1 MEKDIIKSFE
11 PQDDLNPKIWY
22 LPKEKYMGDP
32 EGQEYK
38 MKPEVRERLLNIAYE
53 FIDFVGVDMVISDIV
68 LTGSLSN
75 YTWSKYSDFD
85 LHVIINF
92 LQFPENQRELYKELF
107 NLKKILFNQKYNI
120 KIFGYEVELYLEDE
134 AESHFS
140 SGVYSLLFDLWEIEP
155 EKQNVTIDKKTI
167 ENKAKQWMRIID
179 GVLDNIQDEDIET
192 AKGLIEKYKE
202 KLRRFRTCGL
212 EKGGDY
218 SSENLVFKI
227 LRRNGYLEKLRTAK
241 EKLVQKKLSIDEK
254 KKLHS
259 V

>member
-11 PQDDLNPKIWY
+11 PQDELNPKIWEKGS
-22 LPKEKYMGDP
+22 KEP
-32 EGQEYK
+32 E

-53 FIDFVGVDMVISDIV
+53 FIDFVGIDMVISDIV
-68 LTGSLSN
+68 LTGSLAN

-107 NLKKILFNQKYNI
+107 NLKKIMFNQKYNI

-140 SGVYSLLFDLWEIEP
+140 SGVYTLLFDEWATEP
-155 EKQNVTIDKKTI
+155 KKQDVSIDKKTI
-167 ENKAKQWMRIID
+167 ESKAKQWMRIID

-192 AKGLIEKYKE
+192 AKELIEKYKE

-227 LRRNGYLEKLRTAK
+227 LRRNGYLEKLRNAK
-241 EKLVQKKLSIDEK
+241 EKLIQKKLSIDERK
-254 KKLHS
+254 KIQTA
-259 V
+259 

>member
-11 PQDDLNPKIWY
+11 PQDELNPKIWEKGS
-22 LPKEKYMGDP
+22 KEP
-32 EGQEYK
+32 E

-53 FIDFVGVDMVISDIV
+53 FIDFVGIDMVISDIV
-68 LTGSLSN
+68 LTGSLAN

-107 NLKKILFNQKYNI
+107 NLKKIMFNQKYNI

-140 SGVYSLLFDLWEIEP
+140 SGVYTLLFDEWATEP
-155 EKQNVTIDKKTI
+155 KKQDVSIDKKTI
-167 ENKAKQWMRIID
+167 ESKAKQWMRIID

-192 AKGLIEKYKE
+192 AKELIEKYKE

-227 LRRNGYLEKLRTAK
+227 LRRNGYLEKLRNAK
-241 EKLVQKKLSIDEK
+241 EKLVQKKLSIDERK
-254 KKLHS
+254 KIQTA
-259 V
+259 

>member
-11 PQDDLNPKIWY
+11 PQKELNPKIWE
-22 LPKEKYMGDP
+22 LGGKEP
-32 EGQEYK
+32 E

-53 FIDFVGVDMVISDIV
+53 FIDFVGIDMVISDIV

-107 NLKKILFNQKYNI
+107 NLKKILFNQKYDI

-140 SGVYSLLFDLWEIEP
+140 SGVYSLLFDEWSIEP
-155 EKQNVTIDKKTI
+155 EKQNITIDKKTV
-167 ENKAKQWMRIID
+167 ESKSKQWMKIID
-179 GVLDNIQDEDIET
+179 GVLENIKDEDIET

-218 SSENLVFKI
+218 SSENLVFKT

-254 KKLHS
+254 NKLHTM
-259 V
+259 

>member
-11 PQDDLNPKIWY
+11 PQDELNPKIWEKGS
-22 LPKEKYMGDP
+22 KEP
-32 EGQEYK
+32 E

-53 FIDFVGVDMVISDIV
+53 FIDFVGIDMVISDIV
-68 LTGSLSN
+68 LTGSLAN

-107 NLKKILFNQKYNI
+107 NLKKIMFNQKYNI

-140 SGVYSLLFDLWEIEP
+140 SGVYTLLFDEWATEP
-155 EKQNVTIDKKTI
+155 KKQDVSIDKKTI
-167 ENKAKQWMRIID
+167 ESKAKQWMRIID

-192 AKGLIEKYKE
+192 AKELIEKYKE

-227 LRRNGYLEKLRTAK
+227 LRRNGYLEKLRNAK
-241 EKLVQKKLSIDEK
+241 EKIVQKKLSIDERK
-254 KKLHS
+254 KIQTA
-259 V
+259 

>member
-11 PQDDLNPKIWY
+11 PQDELNPKIWEKGS
-22 LPKEKYMGDP
+22 KEP
-32 EGQEYK
+32 E

-53 FIDFVGVDMVISDIV
+53 FIDFVGIDMVISDIV
-68 LTGSLSN
+68 LTGSLAN

-107 NLKKILFNQKYNI
+107 NLKKIMFNQKYNI

-140 SGVYSLLFDLWEIEP
+140 SGVYTLLFDEWATEP
-155 EKQNVTIDKKTI
+155 KKQDVSIDKKTI
-167 ENKAKQWMRIID
+167 ESKAKQWMRIID

-192 AKGLIEKYKE
+192 AKELIEKYKE

-227 LRRNGYLEKLRTAK
+227 LRTKAYLEKLRNAK
-241 EKLVQKKLSIDEK
+241 EKLVQKKLSIDERK
-254 KKLHS
+254 KIQTA
-259 V
+259 

>member
-11 PQDDLNPKIWY
+11 PQDELNPKIWEKGS
-22 LPKEKYMGDP
+22 KEP
-32 EGQEYK
+32 E

-53 FIDFVGVDMVISDIV
+53 FIDFVGIDMVISDIV
-68 LTGSLSN
+68 LTGSLAN

-107 NLKKILFNQKYNI
+107 NLKKIMFNQKYNI

-140 SGVYSLLFDLWEIEP
+140 SGVYTLLFDEWATEP
-155 EKQNVTIDKKTI
+155 KKQDVSIDKKTI
-167 ENKAKQWMRIID
+167 ESKAKQWMRIID

-192 AKGLIEKYKE
+192 AKELIEKYKE

-227 LRRNGYLEKLRTAK
+227 LRRNGYLEKLRNAK

-254 KKLHS
+254 NKLHTA
-259 V
+259 

>member
-11 PQDDLNPKIWY
+11 PQNELNPKIWEKGG
-22 LPKEKYMGDP
+22 KEP
-32 EGQEYK
+32 E

-53 FIDFVGVDMVISDIV
+53 FIDFVGIDMVISDIV
-68 LTGSLSN
+68 LTGSLAN

-107 NLKKILFNQKYNI
+107 NLKKIMFNQKYNI

-140 SGVYSLLFDLWEIEP
+140 SGVYTLLFDEWATEP
-155 EKQNVTIDKKTI
+155 KKQDVSIDKKTI
-167 ENKAKQWMRIID
+167 ESKAKQWMRIID

-192 AKGLIEKYKE
+192 AKELIEKYKE

-227 LRRNGYLEKLRTAK
+227 LRRNGYLEKLRNAK
-241 EKLVQKKLSIDEK
+241 EKLIQKKLSIDERK
-254 KKLHS
+254 KIQTA
-259 V
+259 

>member
-11 PQDDLNPKIWY
+11 PQDELNPKIWEKGG
-22 LPKEKYMGDP
+22 KEP
-32 EGQEYK
+32 E

-53 FIDFVGVDMVISDIV
+53 FIDFVGIDMVISDIV
-68 LTGSLSN
+68 LTGSLAN

-92 LQFPENQRELYKELF
+92 LQFTENQRELYKELF
-107 NLKKILFNQKYNI
+107 NLKKIMFNQKYNI

-134 AESHFS
+134 VESHFS
-140 SGVYSLLFDLWEIEP
+140 SGVYTLLFDEWAIEP
-155 EKQNVTIDKKTI
+155 KKQDVSIDKKTI
-167 ENKAKQWMRIID
+167 ESKAKQWMRIID

-192 AKGLIEKYKE
+192 AKALIEKYKE

-227 LRRNGYLEKLRTAK
+227 LRRNGYLDKLRNAK

-254 KKLHS
+254 NKLHTA
-259 V
+259 

>member
-11 PQDDLNPKIWY
+11 PQDELNPKIWEKGS
-22 LPKEKYMGDP
+22 KEP
-32 EGQEYK
+32 E

-53 FIDFVGVDMVISDIV
+53 FIDFVGIDMVISDVV
-68 LTGSLSN
+68 LTGSLAN

-107 NLKKILFNQKYNI
+107 NLKKIMFNQKYNI

-140 SGVYSLLFDLWEIEP
+140 SGVYTLLFDEWATEP
-155 EKQNVTIDKKTI
+155 KKQDVSIDKKTI
-167 ENKAKQWMRIID
+167 ESKAKQWMRIID

-192 AKGLIEKYKE
+192 AKELIEKYKE

-227 LRRNGYLEKLRTAK
+227 LRRNGYLEKLRNAK
-241 EKLVQKKLSIDEK
+241 EKLIQKKLSIDERK
-254 KKLHS
+254 KIQTA
-259 V
+259 

>member
-11 PQDDLNPKIWY
+11 PQDELNPKIWEKGS
-22 LPKEKYMGDP
+22 KEP
-32 EGQEYK
+32 E

-53 FIDFVGVDMVISDIV
+53 FIDFVGIDMVISDIV
-68 LTGSLSN
+68 LTGSLAN

-107 NLKKILFNQKYNI
+107 NLKKIMFNQKYNI

-140 SGVYSLLFDLWEIEP
+140 SGVYTLLFDEWATEP
-155 EKQNVTIDKKTI
+155 KKQDVSIDKKTI
-167 ENKAKQWMRIID
+167 ESKAKQWMRIID

-192 AKGLIEKYKE
+192 AKELIEKYKE

-227 LRRNGYLEKLRTAK
+227 LRRNGYLEKLRNEK
-241 EKLVQKKLSIDEK
+241 EKLVQKKLSIDERK
-254 KKLHS
+254 KIQTA
-259 V
+259 